1 MPKAPSELPESQVSP
16 DPKQER
22 RTRRNFSTEYKLQII
37 AEADQC
43 RRGELGEM
51 LRREGLYSSQLNQWR
66 RELASGGAEG
76 LAKSAPGPA
85 PSKTPEQRRIEQL
98 EQENAKLSKRLQTAE
113 ACIDMQ
119 KKTLSLLDLM
129 SKENSA

>member
-1 MPKAPSELPESQVSP
+1 MPKAPSELPEAQVSP

-37 AEADQC
+37 AEADHCQ
-43 RRGELGEM
+43 RGGIGEL

-98 EQENAKLSKRLQTAE
+98 EQENAKLNKRLQTAE

-129 SKENSA
+129 SNGSSA

>member
-1 MPKAPSELPESQVSP
+1 MPKAPSELPEAQVSP
-16 DPKQER
+16 NPKQER
-22 RTRRNFSTEYKLQII
+22 RTRRDFSTDYKLQII
-37 AEADQC
+37 AEAAQC
-43 RRGELGEM
+43 QRGEVGKL
-51 LRREGLYSSQLNQWR
+51 LRREALYSSQLNQWR
-66 RELASGGAEG
+66 RELASGGGEG

-98 EQENAKLSKRLQTAE
+98 EQENSKLNKRLQTAE

-129 SKENSA
+129 SNGSSA

>member
-1 MPKAPSELPESQVSP
+1 MPKAPSELPDSQVSP

-43 RRGELGEM
+43 RRGEIGEL

-66 RELASGGAEG
+66 HELASGGAEG

-98 EQENAKLSKRLQTAE
+98 ERENARLSSRLQTAE

-119 KKTLSLLDLM
+119 KKPCRCSI
-129 SKENSA
+129 

>member
-1 MPKAPSELPESQVSP
+1 MSP

-43 RRGELGEM
+43 RRGEIGEM

-76 LAKSAPGPA
+76 LAKSASGPA

-98 EQENAKLSKRLQTAE
+98 EQENARLSSRLQTAE

-119 KKTLSLLDLM
+119 KKPCRCSI
-129 SKENSA
+129 

>member
-1 MPKAPSELPESQVSP
+1 MPKAPSELPEAQVSP

-22 RTRRNFSTEYKLQII
+22 RTRRDFSTDYKRQII

-43 RRGELGEM
+43 KRGEVGEL

-66 RELASGGAEG
+66 RDLASGDTEG
-76 LAKSAPGPA
+76 LTKSTPGPA
-85 PSKTPEQRRIEQL
+85 SKKTPEQRRIEQL
-98 EQENAKLSKRLQTAE
+98 EQENAKLNKRLQIAE

-119 KKTLSLLDLM
+119 KKTLSMLDLM
-129 SKENSA
+129 SSGSSA

>member
-43 RRGELGEM
+43 RRGEIGEM

-98 EQENAKLSKRLQTAE
+98 EQENARLSSRLQTAE

-119 KKTLSLLDLM
+119 KKTLSMLDLM

>member
-1 MPKAPSELPESQVSP
+1 MPKAPSELPEAQVSP

-119 KKTLSLLDLM
+119 KKPCRCSI
-129 SKENSA
+129 

>member
-1 MPKAPSELPESQVSP
+1 MPKAPSELPEAQVSP

-43 RRGELGEM
+43 RRGEIGEL

-76 LAKSAPGPA
+76 LVKSAPGPA

-98 EQENAKLSKRLQTAE
+98 EQENAKLSSRLQTAE

>member
-1 MPKAPSELPESQVSP
+1 MPKAPSELPETQVRP
-16 DPKQER
+16 DPRQEK
-22 RTRRNFSTEYKLQII
+22 RTRRTFTPEYKLRII

-43 RRGELGEM
+43 KHGEVGQL

-66 RELASGGAEG
+66 RELASKGAEG

-98 EQENAKLSKRLQTAE
+98 EKENAKLNRRLQAAE
-113 ACIDMQ
+113 ACIDLQ
-119 KKTLSLLDLM
+119 KKTLSLLDRVNNG
-129 SKENSA
+129 SCA